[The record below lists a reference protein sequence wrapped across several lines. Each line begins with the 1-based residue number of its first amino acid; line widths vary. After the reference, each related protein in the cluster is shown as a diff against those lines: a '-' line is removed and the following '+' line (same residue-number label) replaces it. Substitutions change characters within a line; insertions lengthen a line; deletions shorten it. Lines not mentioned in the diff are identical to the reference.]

1 MKSCVGVWH
10 KIPKILMISVLNC
23 TRKKVNKLRFI
34 FGLSRGKKGF
44 KNKDDGIKRDFIA
57 KQVETVEI

>member
-34 FGLSRGKKGF
+34 FGLSGGKDLRTK
-44 KNKDDGIKRDFIA
+44 KMEKRDLL
-57 KQVETVEI
+57 